1 MSGILRTLTALLRT
15 LTLPLL
21 RGLGAIAATIALP
34 TFRALSGIFL
44 VMAAVALAHDAGNVS
59 SNPTQGF
66 QPTAVLVHWQQL
78 AAPSLDNTKQFISKR
93 MRPWVWDALSAP
105 LKLPTFVFFTL
116 VAILFGYLGRH
127 HRRVEI
133 FAN

>member
-1 MSGILRTLTALLRT
+1 MSALLRTLTALLRV

-21 RGLGAIAATIALP
+21 RGIGGIATTIALP
-34 TFRALSGIFL
+34 TFRALSGILL
-44 VMAAVALAHDAGNVS
+44 VVAAVALAHDAGNVS
-59 SNPTQGF
+59 SNPSKGF
-66 QPTAVLVHWQQL
+66 QPTSVLVHWQQL
-78 AAPSLDNTKQFISKR
+78 AAPALDNTKQFVTKR

-105 LKLPTFVFFTL
+105 LRLPSFVFFTL
-116 VAILFGYLGRH
+116 LAIVFGYCGRH